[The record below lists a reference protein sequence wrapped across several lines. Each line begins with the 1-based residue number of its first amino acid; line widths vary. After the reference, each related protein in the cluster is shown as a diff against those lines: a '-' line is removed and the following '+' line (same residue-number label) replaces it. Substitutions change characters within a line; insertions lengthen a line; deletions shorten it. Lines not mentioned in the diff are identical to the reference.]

1 MTQFCFVNTKKKETP
16 IEVVIKAL
24 LKQERM
30 QQIDLADILETTPAN
45 LSQRLKAGRMTAEMH
60 KRIDEHF
67 NINTF
72 ELVRRYEEG
81 ESLESILQN
90 LNPSAK
96 RAIDVELSPD
106 EVKEI
111 VANQGKTM
119 KELQNQLDQLMG
131 QIKTWIQHDI
141 EKSMKQE
148 QLINTLL
155 EERAEYK
162 SKK

>member
-1 MTQFCFVNTKKKETP
+1 
-16 IEVVIKAL
+16 
-24 LKQERM
+24 M
-30 QQIDLADILETTPAN
+30 QQMELADILDTTSSN
-45 LSQRLKAGRMTAEMH
+45 LTQRLKAGSMTAEMH
-60 KRIDEHF
+60 KKIDEHF
-67 NINTF
+67 GVNTF
-72 ELVRRYEEG
+72 DLVRRYEEG
-81 ESLESILQN
+81 EPIESILQN
-90 LNPSAK
+90 LNPTNK
-96 RAIDVELSPD
+96 VAIDVELSPE

-119 KELQNQLDQLMG
+119 KELQAQLDQLMG

-162 SKK
+162 GKKK